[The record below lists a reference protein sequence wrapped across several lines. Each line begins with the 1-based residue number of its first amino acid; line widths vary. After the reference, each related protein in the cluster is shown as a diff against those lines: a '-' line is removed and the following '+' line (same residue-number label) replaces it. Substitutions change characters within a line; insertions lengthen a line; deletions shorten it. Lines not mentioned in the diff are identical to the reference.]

1 METHLEH
8 LGTLCFS
15 TSTLAVEWVR
25 PVSVLFEKHPT
36 IARVKQQ
43 HENPPKIWLNEI
55 AISKTILRGKE
66 YIACVGK
73 KVSVTQLRLMEKHC
87 PAELVSLFTVVRCL
101 PKRDELS
108 SALRTSIQFYTKQT
122 EHANCRLGQNGVAV
136 QFGTKSL
143 SWRAFCHAEN

>member
-1 METHLEH
+1 MEH

-15 TSTLAVEWVR
+15 TRPVVVDWVR

-66 YIACVGK
+66 NIARVGK
-73 KVSVTQLRLMEKHC
+73 KVSLTQLRLMEKQF
-87 PAELVSLFTVVRCL
+87 PAELVPPFTVVRCL

-108 SALRTSIQFYTKQT
+108 STLRTSIQFYTKQT
-122 EHANCRLGQNGVAV
+122 EHANCRLAQNGVAV

-143 SWRAFCHAEN
+143 SWRTCCHAEN